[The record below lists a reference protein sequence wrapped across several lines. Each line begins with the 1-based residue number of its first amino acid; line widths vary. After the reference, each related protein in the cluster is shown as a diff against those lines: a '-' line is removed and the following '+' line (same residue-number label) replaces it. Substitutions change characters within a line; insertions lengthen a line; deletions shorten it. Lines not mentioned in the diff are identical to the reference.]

1 MQILGSYKATITKN
15 IIFSK
20 RLLGKIRQTSFSRSF
35 MTNKSTIRIGGASGF
50 WGDSSVGAP
59 QLVQLGKVD
68 YVVFDYLA
76 ELTMSVLAAARLK
89 NPELGYATDFVTVTM
104 KAILK
109 DVVAKNI
116 KIVSNAGGMN
126 PHACAAALAAIA
138 AEQGV
143 AIKIAVVEGDD
154 VLPLIPQ
161 LREKGIKE
169 LQSGA
174 IQHGILPEHLLSA
187 NAYLGA
193 APIKQALD
201 AGAQVVIT
209 GRCVDSAVT
218 LGVLMHEFDWSFEEN
233 QDNLDKLAQ
242 GSLAGH
248 LIECGCQ
255 STGGLFTDWQ
265 TVPDWD
271 NIGYPV
277 LTCSADGTFT
287 VEKPP
292 QTGGLVSVATVAE
305 QLVYEIGDPA
315 NYLLPDVVCD
325 FTQVQLTQVGDH
337 QVSVRGAS
345 GKAPTPHYKVSAT
358 YAHGFRCSGQL
369 TIVGIDA
376 VAKAQ
381 RTGEAILTRTRRLL
395 LEARLKDYGDSLIE
409 VLGAESCYGPHKNPQ
424 VQTSR
429 EAVLRLTVT
438 HSSKDALNLFARE
451 IAPAG
456 TSWSP
461 GTTGASGRPSPSPMI
476 RQYAFLLDKNALQPA
491 VVMDGERTLVEPS
504 VRPEPVE
511 GLQQA
516 QPHSVRSDAPTPVR
530 PELVEGLQG
539 FRQAQPERDLD
550 KETIT
555 VPLIQLAYA
564 RSGDKGDTSNIGI
577 IARQPAF
584 LPYIKASI
592 TQQTVAA
599 WLAHLVKGKVT
610 RYDLPGIHA
619 VNFVCEQALGGGGMS
634 SLRND
639 PLGKGMAQIVLDMP
653 VKIPKH
659 LIQ

>member
-1 MQILGSYKATITKN
+1 MANTFNESSQS
-15 IIFSK
+15 S
-20 RLLGKIRQTSFSRSF
+20 LGKTTRTSV
-35 MTNKSTIRIGGASGF
+35 RIGGASGF

-59 QLVQLGKVD
+59 QLVQLGQVD

-89 NPELGYATDFVTVTM
+89 NPDLGYATDFVTVTM
-104 KAILK
+104 KAILT

-143 AIKIAVVEGDD
+143 AIRIAVVEGDD
-154 VLPLIPQ
+154 LLPLIPQ
-161 LREKGIKE
+161 LRDKGVEE

-174 IQHGILPEHLLSA
+174 LLPERLLSA

-193 APIKQALD
+193 ASIKQALD

-209 GRCVDSAVT
+209 GRSVDSAVT
-218 LGVLMHEFDWSFEEN
+218 LGVLMYEFGWGFD
-233 QDNLDKLAQ
+233 DLDKLAQ

-255 STGGLFTDWQ
+255 ATGGLHTDWQ
-265 TVPDWD
+265 DVPDWA

-277 LTCSADGTFT
+277 LTCSADGSFV

-292 QTGGLVSVATVAE
+292 HTGGLVSVATVAE

-325 FTQVQLTQVGDH
+325 FAQVQLTQVGEH
-337 QVSVRGAS
+337 QVAVRGAR

-369 TIVGIDA
+369 TIVGLDA

-395 LEARLKDYGDSLIE
+395 LEAGRQDYGDSLIE
-409 VLGAESCYGPHKNPQ
+409 VLGAESCYGPHRALG
-424 VQTSR
+424 VLASR

-438 HSSKDALNLFARE
+438 HSSKDALQLFARE

-461 GTTGASGRPSPSPMI
+461 GTTGAGGRPSPSPMI
-476 RQYAFLLDKNALQPA
+476 RQYAFLLDKTALQPA
-491 VVMDGERTLVEPS
+491 VVMGGERTLVETATHITSLIP

-511 GLQQA
+511 GLQGI
-516 QPHSVRSDAPTPVR
+516 
-530 PELVEGLQG
+530 EG
-539 FRQAQPERDLD
+539 FRQAQSERKPEGD
-550 KETIT
+550 TVT

-584 LPYIKASI
+584 LPYIKAAVTEAS
-592 TQQTVAA
+592 VAA
-599 WLAHLVKGKVT
+599 WLAHLVKGPVT
-610 RYDLPGIHA
+610 RFDLPGIHA

-639 PLGKGMAQIVLDMP
+639 PLGKGMAQMVLSMP
-653 VKIPKH
+653 VRVSQN
-659 LIQ
+659 LLAA

>member
-1 MQILGSYKATITKN
+1 MANSA
-15 IIFSK
+15 
-20 RLLGKIRQTSFSRSF
+20 
-35 MTNKSTIRIGGASGF
+35 NKSSIRKSISKSIRIGGASGF

-143 AIKIAVVEGDD
+143 AIRIAVVEGDD
-154 VLPLIPQ
+154 VLPLIPA
-161 LREKGIKE
+161 LRSQGITE
-169 LQSGA
+169 LQSG
-174 IQHGILPEHLLSA
+174 QPLPERLLSA

-218 LGVLMHEFDWSFEEN
+218 LGVLMHEFDWSFAGN
-233 QDNLDKLAQ
+233 QDDLDKLAQ

-265 TVPDWD
+265 TVPDWA

-277 LTCSADGTFT
+277 LTCSADGSFT

-292 QTGGLVSVATVAE
+292 KTGGLVSVATVAE

-325 FTQVQLTQVGDH
+325 FTQVQLAQIGEH
-337 QVSVRGAS
+337 QVSVRGAR

-369 TIVGIDA
+369 TIVGLDA

-381 RTGEAILTRTRRLL
+381 RTGEAILIRTRRLL
-395 LEARLKDYGDSLIE
+395 ADAGLKDYGGSLIE
-409 VLGAESCYGPHKNPQ
+409 ILGAESCYGTHKNAQ

-438 HSSKDALNLFARE
+438 HSSKDALNFLPAKSPPP
-451 IAPAG
+451 APAG
-456 TSWSP
+456 
-461 GTTGASGRPSPSPMI
+461 RPAP
-476 RQYAFLLDKNALQPA
+476 
-491 VVMDGERTLVEPS
+491 
-504 VRPEPVE
+504 
-511 GLQQA
+511 QA
-516 QPHSVRSDAPTPVR
+516 QAVAPVHHP
-530 PELVEGLQG
+530 
-539 FRQAQPERDLD
+539 
-550 KETIT
+550 
-555 VPLIQLAYA
+555 
-564 RSGDKGDTSNIGI
+564 
-577 IARQPAF
+577 
-584 LPYIKASI
+584 
-592 TQQTVAA
+592 
-599 WLAHLVKGKVT
+599 
-610 RYDLPGIHA
+610 
-619 VNFVCEQALGGGGMS
+619 
-634 SLRND
+634 
-639 PLGKGMAQIVLDMP
+639 
-653 VKIPKH
+653 
-659 LIQ
+659 

>member
-1 MQILGSYKATITKN
+1 MANRENIRKA
-15 IIFSK
+15 
-20 RLLGKIRQTSFSRSF
+20 IR
-35 MTNKSTIRIGGASGF
+35 KSIRIGGASGF

-143 AIKIAVVEGDD
+143 SIRIAVVEGDD

-161 LREKGIKE
+161 LREKGIQE

-174 IQHGILPEHLLSA
+174 PLPERLLSA

-218 LGVLMHEFDWSFEEN
+218 LGVLMHEFDWGFG
-233 QDNLDKLAQ
+233 DLDKLAQ

-255 STGGLFTDWQ
+255 
-265 TVPDWD
+265 
-271 NIGYPV
+271 
-277 LTCSADGTFT
+277 A
-287 VEKPP
+287 
-292 QTGGLVSVATVAE
+292 TGGLVSVATVAE

-325 FTQVQLTQVGDH
+325 FTQVQLEQVGDH
-337 QVSVRGAS
+337 QVSVRGAR

-369 TIVGIDA
+369 TIVGLDA

-381 RTGEAILTRTRRLL
+381 RTGEAILTRTSRLL
-395 LEARLKDYGDSLIE
+395 AEAGLKDYGDSLIE
-409 VLGAESCYGPHKNPQ
+409 VLGAESCYGAHKNAH
-424 VQTSR
+424 VQASR

-461 GTTGASGRPSPSPMI
+461 GTTGAGGRPSPSPMI
-476 RQYAFLLDKNALQPA
+476 RQYACLLDKTALQPA
-491 VVMDGERTLVEPS
+491 VVMGGERSLVDIATHITPS

-511 GLQQA
+511 GL
-516 QPHSVRSDAPTPVR
+516 
-530 PELVEGLQG
+530 PE
-539 FRQAQPERDLD
+539 FRQAQPEREAEGDTL
-550 KETIT
+550 T

-577 IARQPAF
+577 IARQAAY
-584 LPYIKASI
+584 LPYIKASV
-592 TQQTVAA
+592 TPETVAA

-639 PLGKGMAQIVLDMP
+639 PLGKGMAQILLDLP
-653 VKIPKH
+653 VTVPKH
-659 LIQ
+659 LI

>member
-1 MQILGSYKATITKN
+1 
-15 IIFSK
+15 
-20 RLLGKIRQTSFSRSF
+20 
-35 MTNKSTIRIGGASGF
+35 MTNSANKSAIRKSIRTSIRIGGASGF

-59 QLVQLGKVD
+59 QLVQLGNVD

-143 AIKIAVVEGDD
+143 AISIAVVEGDD
-154 VLPLIPQ
+154 VLPLIPE
-161 LREKGIKE
+161 LRSQGIKE

-174 IQHGILPEHLLSA
+174 PLPERLLSA

-218 LGVLMHEFDWSFEEN
+218 LGVLMHEFDWGFDGS
-233 QDNLDKLAQ
+233 QDDQDKLDKLAQ

-255 STGGLFTDWQ
+255 ATGGLHTDWQ
-265 TVPDWD
+265 NVPDWA

-277 LTCSADGTFT
+277 LTCSFDGSFV

-292 QTGGLVSVATVAE
+292 HTGGLVSVATVAE

-325 FTQVQLTQVGDH
+325 FTQVQLKQLGEH
-337 QVSVRGAS
+337 QVSVRGAR

-369 TIVGIDA
+369 TIVGMDA

-395 LEARLKDYGDSLIE
+395 ADAGLKDYGDSLIE
-409 VLGAESCYGPHKNPQ
+409 VLGAESGYGPHQ
-424 VQTSR
+424 SAGVLASR

-438 HSSKDALNLFARE
+438 HSNKDALNLFSRE

-461 GTTGASGRPSPSPMI
+461 GTTGAGGRPSPSPMI
-476 RQYAFLLDKNALQPA
+476 RQYAFLLNKTALQPA
-491 VVMDGERTLVEPS
+491 VVMDGERTLVEIAAHQSP

-511 GLQQA
+511 GLQQ
-516 QPHSVRSDAPTPVR
+516 T
-530 PELVEGLQG
+530 
-539 FRQAQPERDLD
+539 QPEW
-550 KETIT
+550 KSEGETTT

-584 LPYIKASI
+584 LPYIKASV
-592 TQQTVAA
+592 TEETVAA
-599 WLAHLVKGKVT
+599 WLAHLVKGQVT

-639 PLGKGMAQIVLDMP
+639 PLGKGMAQMVLAMP
-653 VKIPKH
+653 VRIPAGVKAGG
-659 LIQ
+659 

>member
-1 MQILGSYKATITKN
+1 MANRES
-15 IIFSK
+15 
-20 RLLGKIRQTSFSRSF
+20 IR
-35 MTNKSTIRIGGASGF
+35 KSIRIGGASGF

-59 QLVQLGKVD
+59 QLVQLGNVD

-89 NPELGYATDFVTVTM
+89 NAELGYATDFVTVTM

-126 PHACAAALAAIA
+126 PHASAAALAAIA
-138 AEQGV
+138 AGQGV
-143 AIKIAVVEGDD
+143 AIRIAVVEGDD
-154 VLPLIPQ
+154 VLPLIPE
-161 LREKGIKE
+161 LRSQGVTE

-174 IQHGILPEHLLSA
+174 PLPERLLSA

-218 LGVLMHEFDWSFEEN
+218 LGVLMHEFDWGF
-233 QDNLDKLAQ
+233 DDLDKLAQ

-255 STGGLFTDWQ
+255 ATGGLHTDWQ
-265 TVPDWD
+265 NVPDWD

-277 LTCSADGTFT
+277 LQCSPDGSFV

-315 NYLLPDVVCD
+315 NYMLPDVVCD
-325 FTQVQLTQVGDH
+325 FTQVQLTQIGEH
-337 QVSVRGAS
+337 QVSVRGAR

-369 TIVGIDA
+369 TIVGLEA

-395 LEARLKDYGDSLIE
+395 ADAGLRDYGDSLIE
-409 VLGAESCYGPHKNPQ
+409 ILGSESCYGAHKNPH

-438 HSSKDALNLFARE
+438 HSSKDALALFARE

-461 GTTGASGRPSPSPMI
+461 GTTGAGGRPSPSPMI
-476 RQYAFLLDKNALQPA
+476 RQYAFLLDKTALQPV
-491 VVMDGERTLVEPS
+491 VVMDGERTLVEIAAHQSPVHVDSFPS
-504 VRPEPVE
+504 VRVEPVE
-511 GLQQA
+511 
-516 QPHSVRSDAPTPVR
+516 TPAT
-530 PELVEGLQG
+530 L
-539 FRQAQPERDLD
+539 RQAQGERNVDSAAAV
-550 KETIT
+550 T

-564 RSGDKGDTSNIGI
+564 RSGDKGDTSNIGL
-577 IARQPAF
+577 IARQPAY

-592 TQQTVAA
+592 SEESVAA
-599 WLAHLVKGKVT
+599 WLTHLVKGQVT
-610 RYDLPGIHA
+610 RFDLPGIDA

-659 LIQ
+659 LI